1 MSGIGAYSDF
11 GGPPITQIVTS
22 QKNEGL
28 YVTGCHRR
36 MLIAIGEPCYLAI
49 IIGSVVGLIFLLV
62 IGMGEF
68 SAGVSLY
75 FRLFL
80 TCFIRIS
87 QNILNVT
94 TYIRSF

>member
-1 MSGIGAYSDF
+1 MLGIGAYSDF

-28 YVTGCHRR
+28 YVMGCHRR

-62 IGMGEF
+62 IGMGQF
-68 SAGVSLY
+68 SSG
-75 FRLFL
+75 FLFS
-80 TCFIRIS
+80 FVFFFRIS
-87 QNILNVT
+87 RNLLSILVM
-94 TYIRSF
+94 IA